1 MGLVMDTHFGMPE
14 QAFHGKVKMLSR
26 TPVKRYLEQK
36 IMRKAKSKLF
46 IWDMDMLAE
55 TTTVLDTD
63 LVEWEV
69 ML

>member
-46 IWDMDMLAE
+46 I
-55 TTTVLDTD
+55 
-63 LVEWEV
+63 
-69 ML
+69 